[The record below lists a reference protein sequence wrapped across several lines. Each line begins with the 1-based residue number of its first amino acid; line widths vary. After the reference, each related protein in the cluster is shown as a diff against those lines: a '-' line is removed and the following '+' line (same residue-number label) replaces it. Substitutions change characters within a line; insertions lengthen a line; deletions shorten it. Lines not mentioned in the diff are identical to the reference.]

1 MSPLIQ
7 AAILGIVQGATEFL
21 PVSSSAHLILAR
33 AFFGFDGDKFGL
45 PFDVACHVGTL
56 VAVLI
61 YFRDD
66 VMRMVAAI
74 PELFRPGAFGP
85 AKGESQVR
93 AAHVQTAPVPPANVP
108 TADVRR
114 GDLRGT
120 ASDAPSGFIRTEA
133 AQDYARLIWLLVIG
147 TVPAVVVGLLFNKV
161 IEERMRTPEVAAIA
175 LAIGGILFFVAERVG
190 GHERSDRS
198 LTFAEAFWIGCAQAL
213 ALVPG
218 VSRSGATITVALLLG
233 LRRPDAARFIFLLA
247 IPAIVAAAG
256 KEAPKMLKAGIAG
269 DQASLFLI
277 GIVMSAI
284 VGYLAVK
291 FFVQYLQKHTLD
303 VFGWYRVALGASVAV
318 WLFIR

>member
-1 MSPLIQ
+1 MSPLLQ

-33 AFFGFDGDKFGL
+33 AFFGFDGEKFGL

-74 PELFRPGAFGP
+74 PELFRADAFDP
-85 AKGESQVR
+85 AKSESQVR

-108 TADVRR
+108 
-114 GDLRGT
+114 
-120 ASDAPSGFIRTEA
+120 FMRTEA
-133 AQDYARLIWLLVIG
+133 AQDYARLIWLLIIG

-161 IEERMRTPEVAAIA
+161 IEERMRTPAVAAIA

-190 GHERSDRS
+190 GHQRSDRS

-233 LRRPDAARFIFLLA
+233 LRRPNAARFIFLLA

-291 FFVQYLQKHTLD
+291 FFVEYLQKHTLD
-303 VFGWYRVALGASVAV
+303 VFGWYRLALAASVAV